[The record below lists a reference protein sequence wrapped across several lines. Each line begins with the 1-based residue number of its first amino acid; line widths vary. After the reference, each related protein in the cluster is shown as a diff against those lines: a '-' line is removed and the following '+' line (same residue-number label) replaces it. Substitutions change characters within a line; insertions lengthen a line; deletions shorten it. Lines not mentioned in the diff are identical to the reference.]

1 MRVAEKT
8 HYGMA
13 DFLFR
18 GLIIE
23 AMNSCFAGFI
33 TGSLFFIYV

>member
-23 AMNSCFAGFI
+23 AMNSF
-33 TGSLFFIYV
+33 LPVL